1 MKPHLPKLLLAAL
14 LGVGACYSYSA
25 ELTEQL
31 DDDGYAHY
39 GDKHLTLNSRIEL
52 PSKPEYLYG
61 EPSVE
66 WSTSDGGTLSG
77 NGAFGMVDTSS
88 LKTADFDISTGS
100 HSEDAATVTI
110 EKGVTLRNVYMTV
123 WDNTKVV
130 CKNSFHNVIF
140 DGRTFDLT
148 DATITGYVG
157 YNMESG
163 CRIIRPTI
171 EFSSCPGTICTYREY
186 DYYGG
191 VGPYIEPVIEGN
203 VVLNGNG
210 VVFDNKEICLD
221 AAKWD
226 TGAYGY
232 IRSMTYLYY
241 DREYGADDF
250 GGFVITGSLTIQSR
264 TAVVFYEEGDGGYV
278 DGVDPVKGEYEF
290 GSWTGKYSEPGAS
303 TRLIL
308 CSRVDGS
315 LGNLIPY
322 SFRDDNVTETYYF
335 ETGEVILTGALYVKP
350 LNGYYFYSKAEADG
364 MVGIYLAQGAG
375 GSGGSQTP
383 VVPPTPSIPETSI
396 VVGAGDTV
404 ILGKDED
411 TTPGKDKPLYIQ
423 GGIADGSGLAG
434 ELLNNKVIQGT
445 CGTLKTGSD
454 QKMEI
459 TGSGSLKYSIVG
471 ADDKASGADLDIK
484 LNGQLEL
491 QGKQYNTA
499 KTTISGGVLSIN
511 SGSSLGMGTGKTAIE
526 VKSGASLTNFG
537 KVAGDVTL
545 AEGST
550 MLNQNKVEGDVLLQ
564 GKSTM
569 VNNGAVS
576 GTVTVGSGALLS
588 GTGTAGAAVLRSGAS
603 MHVGN
608 SPGYQKY
615 GSLTIDR
622 GASISFT
629 VDGTQAATLDRI
641 GEGTHSVLQTDSLTI
656 NDGEGKVALD
666 VEVTLG
672 IAAAGAA
679 PIEVTLADAVD
690 GNATAADFSINLED
704 NGLLEEGA
712 ELTWDA
718 ASQTLVLSGSVSK
731 AALAALMDSNSA
743 NVANTMW
750 ASANA
755 VQEMAR
761 TAEGQSIIG
770 MPGQTTWWGAGM
782 GSFMDISGG
791 QGFTSNAGG
800 FAVGIQHAFTESFR
814 FGVALG
820 GMFGD
825 FRSDDKQLKVQQ
837 ESVLPVLTA
846 QYVTALDTTSSL
858 TVSGHIAYG
867 EVSNDADTYQA
878 GTVGSAK
885 WDDSVLNIGVRTSW
899 NKQLTDD
906 SSVSFFSGLTYQS
919 VEQDS
924 FTEKFT
930 GGSRDYRSG
939 SMSSLSLPLGV
950 TLRGVYGMGGTNIF
964 VPEVTVAYIRD
975 IARDNP
981 EVKTSVYGFN
991 RVGKGTNIGRDAFML
1006 NAGANWMFD
1015 SSWSVGA
1022 FYTLEARSSQVNQS
1036 VNASLR
1042 YCF

>member
-1 MKPHLPKLLLAAL
+1 MKPHLPKLLMVALMAAAL
-14 LGVGACYSYSA
+14 HAPAAEITGALDEYDGASYS
-25 ELTEQL
+25 
-31 DDDGYAHY
+31 
-39 GDKHLTLNSRIEL
+39 DKHLTLNSNVQL
-52 PSKPEYLYG
+52 PADSYIW
-61 EPSVE
+61 
-66 WSTSDGGTLSG
+66 WSPGDGGTLSG
-77 NGAFGMVDTSS
+77 KGSIS
-88 LKTADFDISTGS
+88 TADTVLFDTFEFGVSGN
-100 HSEDAATVTI
+100 ATI
-110 EKGVTLRNVYMTV
+110 EKGITMRNVGVYSEGAL
-123 WDNTKVV
+123 V
-130 CKNSFHNVIF
+130 CKNHFHNAYFEGDTI
-140 DGRTFDLT
+140 DLT
-148 DATITGYVG
+148 DATFSGSITYTMWAG
-157 YNMESG
+157 S
-163 CRIIRPTI
+163 RIIRPTVDFAAGGGSI
-171 EFSSCPGTICTYREY
+171 EVYHEHGSGMN
-186 DYYGG
+186 
-191 VGPYIEPVIEGN
+191 EPAVIEGN
-203 VVLNGNG
+203 VILNGNG
-210 VVFDNKEICLD
+210 RTFGNGESFLNANAIETGGYAWVNSATVLYFTRESADLGHGTLEITGTLTIRANTSVVFSLEARGQSVETDSYEKITWSGVYDIPKSTECL
-221 AAKWD
+221 
-226 TGAYGY
+226 
-232 IRSMTYLYY
+232 
-241 DREYGADDF
+241 
-250 GGFVITGSLTIQSR
+250 IT
-264 TAVVFYEEGDGGYV
+264 
-278 DGVDPVKGEYEF
+278 
-290 GSWTGKYSEPGAS
+290 
-303 TRLIL
+303 
-308 CSRVDGS
+308 CSRIE
-315 LGNLIPY
+315 GNLKYLRPY
-322 SFRDDNVTETYYF
+322 SFREEMSEIYYYDSDLLKL
-335 ETGEVILTGALYVKP
+335 EGGIYVKS
-350 LNGYYFYSKAEADG
+350 LDDYNFYAKAEEDG
-364 MVGIYLAQGAG
+364 RVGIYLVKGAGGSDVTIYPDSGQGG

-383 VVPPTPSIPETSI
+383 VVPSTPSIPESSI

-423 GGIADGSGLAG
+423 GGIADASGLAG

-445 CGTLKTGSD
+445 SGTLKTGSD

-499 KTTISGGVLSIN
+499 KATISGGVLSIN
-511 SGSSLGMGTGKTAIE
+511 TGTTLGMGTGKTAID

-672 IAAAGAA
+672 IVAAGAA

-825 FRSDDKQLKVQQ
+825 FRSDDKQLKVKQ